1 MKITYHKIRSFTMP
15 EIDLTQ
21 VLIAIIVLVVP
32 SILRE
37 LRSFYQSWM
46 AEQPAIAYNIERA
59 AEFGVKAAQVMKEN
73 GVWTDDKGKQAEKH
87 AIAAA
92 QKYLNSLGVKIDA
105 ALVAD
110 AVKVAWLDFAN
121 SPKVFSELD

>member
-1 MKITYHKIRSFTMP
+1 MP

-37 LRSFYQSWM
+37 LRSFYTDWM
-46 AEQPAIAYNIERA
+46 IQQPNIAYKVEQA
-59 AEFGVKAAQVMKEN
+59 AAFGVKAAQVMKEN
-73 GVWTDDKGKQAEKH
+73 GVWTDEKGKQAEKH

-110 AVKVAWLDFAN
+110 AVKVAWLEFSN
-121 SPKVFSELD
+121 PPKSFSELDLD